1 MTIRVNPPG
10 NAMSM
15 VVDWSMQPGPETD
28 RYDGKIGVL
37 FAVSTA
43 IFLTTDGL
51 CEIFIDVDKV
61 QQRRLAFRVVA
72 PQQ

>member
-1 MTIRVNPPG
+1 
-10 NAMSM
+10 
-15 VVDWSMQPGPETD
+15 MQPGPETD